1 MDRVLACLAQTH
13 VKVLFSDSQGINTSL
28 CLYFYDLS
36 YYYNVYIYIYSAEG
50 TSNVL
55 ASLAQVEA
63 KKNAAIIYPL
73 PLSREK
79 EQVILIIINSF
90 VLTGNLISNFPQT
103 RQTFIIIINLLC
115 IIINYYY
122 Y

>member
-1 MDRVLACLAQTH
+1 MY
-13 VKVLFSDSQGINTSL
+13 I
-28 CLYFYDLS
+28 
-36 YYYNVYIYIYSAEG
+36 YIYIYSAEG

-103 RQTFIIIINLLC
+103 RQTYIIIINLLC

>member
-1 MDRVLACLAQTH
+1 MY
-13 VKVLFSDSQGINTSL
+13 I
-28 CLYFYDLS
+28 
-36 YYYNVYIYIYSAEG
+36 YIYIYSAEG

-103 RQTFIIIINLLC
+103 RQTFIIIIHLLC

>member
-1 MDRVLACLAQTH
+1 MIYRIT
-13 VKVLFSDSQGINTSL
+13 IM
-28 CLYFYDLS
+28 YI
-36 YYYNVYIYIYSAEG
+36 YIYIYSAEG

-103 RQTFIIIINLLC
+103 RQTFIIIIHLLC